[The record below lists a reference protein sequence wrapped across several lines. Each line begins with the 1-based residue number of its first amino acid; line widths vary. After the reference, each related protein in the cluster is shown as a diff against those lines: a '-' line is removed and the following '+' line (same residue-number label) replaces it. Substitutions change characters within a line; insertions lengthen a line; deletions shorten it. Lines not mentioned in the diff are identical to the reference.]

1 MEAQPRTLKD
11 GLGQGRRV
19 ASSMDAGN
27 FRMRDL
33 NATVLEKQDEEEQRV
48 DSLEKQM
55 YAFQAFFKRLFIIV
69 GIISTIMMFIVLALA
84 IVLWFSGTQ
93 GITKQVD
100 QLKIDLK
107 LEMAHQK
114 TALRAEISESI
125 RMLPQLS
132 VCSFQKSWGSENST
146 ITFEKI
152 TSEFSNGDHGSL
164 NRKTG
169 IFMTKKTGYYTAVFS
184 ADAHCDKYKNG
195 TRKWANL
202 HLWKNGQKVEESR
215 WFTANQASGHKSY
228 DQGSRTIVSVHH
240 PNIARTP
247 EHRPKHFH
255 SSCLLAHWVYRW
267 KCMCVYVSVYMVR
280 NHQDGYPYINLSNFF
295 FCCWKYTET
304 SIFLEKFIGQ
314 WIPDLGYKKKL
325 FPFSKLD
332 KKWKQNLDNL
342 KSWNDPSL
350 HFFVVENIQNCQ
362 FVWKNGLVNTFRT
375 AMGRG
380 LLGI

>member
-1 MEAQPRTLKD
+1 
-11 GLGQGRRV
+11 
-19 ASSMDAGN
+19 MDAGN

-69 GIISTIMMFIVLALA
+69 GIISTIILFIVLALA
-84 IVLWFSGTQ
+84 IVHWFSGTQ
-93 GITKQVD
+93 DITEKVD
-100 QLKIDLK
+100 QLKKDLK

-114 TALRAEISESI
+114 TQLRAEIAESI

-132 VCSFQKSWGSENST
+132 VCSFQQGWGSKNST

-169 IFMTKKTGYYTAVFS
+169 IFMAKTTGYYTAVFS

-215 WFTANQASGHKSY
+215 WFTGNQASGHKSY
-228 DQGSRTIVSVHH
+228 DQGSRTIVSF
-240 PNIARTP
+240 
-247 EHRPKHFH
+247 HRHRV
-255 SSCLLAHWVYRW
+255 SLLIEFIGENV
-267 KCMCVYVSVYMVR
+267 CVSMCVCIS
-280 NHQDGYPYINLSNFF
+280 H
-295 FCCWKYTET
+295 
-304 SIFLEKFIGQ
+304 
-314 WIPDLGYKKKL
+314 
-325 FPFSKLD
+325 
-332 KKWKQNLDNL
+332 
-342 KSWNDPSL
+342 PSGSQSLLIL
-350 HFFVVENIQNCQ
+350 HPSSRSC
-362 FVWKNGLVNTFRT
+362 TY
-375 AMGRG
+375 
-380 LLGI
+380 LLGRQSS